1 MASNKHNCNPAIMS
15 FALALYR
22 LPHSQVNYLCYYV
35 AITGC
40 TFCIQW

>member
-22 LPHSQVNYLCYYV
+22 LLTHTQVNYLCYYV
-35 AITGC
+35 SITGC
-40 TFCIQW
+40 SFCV